1 MTISAKHDIIISEIE
16 REATTMNDKQR
27 AFQNFIAQVE
37 TNQLKQDLLSKVMYE
52 RENVSDRIFNLAQ
65 TAYERLE
72 RDTHMLDYL
81 YYRYIESKYKFVN

>member
-1 MTISAKHDIIISEIE
+1 
-16 REATTMNDKQR
+16 MNDKQK
-27 AFQNFIAQVE
+27 AFQNFMAQVE

-65 TAYERLE
+65 TAFERLE

>member
-1 MTISAKHDIIISEIE
+1 
-16 REATTMNDKQR
+16 MNDKQR
-27 AFQNFIAQVE
+27 AFKNFIAQVE

-65 TAYERLE
+65 TAFERLE

-81 YYRYIESKYKFVN
+81 YYRYIESKYKFVNSPTIVG

>member
-1 MTISAKHDIIISEIE
+1 
-16 REATTMNDKQR
+16 MNDKQR
-27 AFQNFIAQVE
+27 TFQNFIAQVE

>member
-1 MTISAKHDIIISEIE
+1 
-16 REATTMNDKQR
+16 MNDKQR
-27 AFQNFIAQVE
+27 AFKNFMAQVE

-65 TAYERLE
+65 TAFERLE

-81 YYRYIESKYKFVN
+81 YYRYIESKYKFVNHQKYSYFELNLFP

>member
-1 MTISAKHDIIISEIE
+1 
-16 REATTMNDKQR
+16 MNDKQM
-27 AFQNFIAQVE
+27 AFQNFMAQVE
-37 TNQLKQDLLSKVMYE
+37 INQLKQGLLSKVMYE

-65 TAYERLE
+65 TTFERLE

>member
-1 MTISAKHDIIISEIE
+1 
-16 REATTMNDKQR
+16 MNDKQR
-27 AFQNFIAQVE
+27 AFKNFIAQVE

-65 TAYERLE
+65 TAFERLE

>member
-1 MTISAKHDIIISEIE
+1 
-16 REATTMNDKQR
+16 MNDKQR